1 VSSSPVAQPSSRRL
15 DQWLWVARFVKSR
28 SLASRLCMAGAV
40 TLNGVMVRKAS
51 HAIRVGDIVV
61 VPQGVLL
68 RTIRVKALGWR
79 RGPPSEARLLYDETA
94 APVNV
99 RELTPSWKRLLDEG
113 EITIAQPSAPSP
125 ERKLESSNMGIVI
138 EPQRLFT

>member
-40 TLNGVMVRKAS
+40 TLNGMMVTKAS
-51 HAIRVGDIVV
+51 HAIRVGDVIVMA
-61 VPQGVLL
+61 QGVLL

-94 APVNV
+94 APVHI
-99 RELTPSWKRLLDEG
+99 RELTPSWKPLLDEG
-113 EITIAQPSAPSP
+113 G
-125 ERKLESSNMGIVI
+125 R
-138 EPQRLFT
+138 

>member
-1 VSSSPVAQPSSRRL
+1 VNSGPMAQSSSRRL
-15 DQWLWVARFVKSR
+15 DQWLWIARFVKSR

-51 HAIRVGDIVV
+51 HAIRVGDVV
-61 VPQGVLL
+61 IVPQGVLL

-94 APVNV
+94 APVYV
-99 RELTPSWKRLLDEG
+99 RELTPSWKPLLE
-113 EITIAQPSAPSP
+113 
-125 ERKLESSNMGIVI
+125 ERG
-138 EPQRLFT
+138 T

>member
-1 VSSSPVAQPSSRRL
+1 VSSGRVAQSSSRRL

-51 HAIRVGDIVV
+51 HPIRVGDVVV
-61 VPQGVLL
+61 VPRGVLL

-79 RGPPSEARLLYDETA
+79 RGPPSEARLLYDEPA
-94 APVNV
+94 APVYV
-99 RELTPSWKRLLDEG
+99 RELTPSWQPLLDERG
-113 EITIAQPSAPSP
+113 T
-125 ERKLESSNMGIVI
+125 
-138 EPQRLFT
+138 